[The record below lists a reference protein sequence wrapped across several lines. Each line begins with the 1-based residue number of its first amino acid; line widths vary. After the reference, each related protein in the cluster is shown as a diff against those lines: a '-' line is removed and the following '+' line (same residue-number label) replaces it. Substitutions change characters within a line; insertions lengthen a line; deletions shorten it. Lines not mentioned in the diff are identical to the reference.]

1 MMTLSYILTRL
12 KGRYSARYF
21 PRFKQVPYPS
31 DFLAETEKANNMIY
45 DLLSSGKPAMISRLG
60 AFEFYTTICY
70 MQKRHPL
77 WMLRKIYPFWVTPD
91 VNQAMI
97 NNTGF
102 FNSSNKAYCQFADLM
117 TECIKLVDIL
127 GEWSTN
133 ENVVEKYMNCKKVHL
148 DALVPFF
155 ANKPWTQ
162 YLENKKVLVIHPFKN
177 TILSQ
182 YQNRHKLFDN
192 KSILPDFA
200 QLTVYKSVQSLG
212 GGQDATKYKSWFD
225 ALEHMQKDIDCI
237 DYDVALIG
245 CGAYGM
251 PLAAHCKS
259 RGKQAIHL
267 GGAVQLLFGIKGKR
281 WETEDY
287 YRDKYPP
294 IMNNPYWV
302 YPNETERP
310 QNFSN
315 VENGCYW

>member
-1 MMTLSYILTRL
+1 MKTLLYYFTRL
-12 KGRYSARYF
+12 KDIYASHYF
-21 PRFKQVPYPS
+21 PVFKQKPYPK
-31 DFLAETEKANNMIY
+31 DFYKETELANKLIL
-45 DLLSSGKPAMISRLG
+45 DLLHSERPCLISRFGSNELY
-60 AFEFYTTICY
+60 ATISY
-70 MQKRHPL
+70 IKGHHPF
-77 WMLRKIYPFWVTPD
+77 WMLRKIFPFWVSPQVD
-91 VNQAMI
+91 YHMK
-97 NNTGF
+97 NNAGF
-102 FNSSNKAYCQFADLM
+102 FNSNHKEYSKFSDLM
-117 TECIKLVDIL
+117 VKCAKEIDIL
-127 GEWSTN
+127 GSWQEN
-133 ENVVEKYMNCKKVHL
+133 EYIMNKYLSCNSIHL

-192 KSILPDFA
+192 KSILPDFS

-287 YRDKYPP
+287 YIDKYPP

>member
-1 MMTLSYILTRL
+1 MRSFLYYFTRL
-12 KGRYSARYF
+12 RDIYTGHYF
-21 PRFKQVPYPS
+21 PVFKQKPYPK
-31 DFLAETEKANNMIY
+31 DFYKETELANKLIL
-45 DLLSSGKPAMISRLG
+45 DLLNTDKPCMVSRFGSNEL
-60 AFEFYTTICY
+60 YTTILY
-70 MQKRHPL
+70 IKGHHPF
-77 WMLRKIYPFWVTPD
+77 WMLRQTFPFWVPPQID
-91 VNQAMI
+91 YRMK
-97 NNTGF
+97 NNAGF
-102 FNSSNKAYCQFADLM
+102 FNSNHKAYSDFADLM
-117 TECIKLVDIL
+117 VKCAKAIDIL
-127 GEWSTN
+127 GSWQEN
-133 ENVVEKYMNCKKVHL
+133 EYYMSEYLSCKNVHI

-192 KSILPDFA
+192 KSILPDFS

-212 GGQDATKYKSWFD
+212 GGQDATKYKTWFE
-225 ALEHMQKDIDCI
+225 ALEHMEKDIDCI

-287 YRDKYPP
+287 YLDKYPP